1 MSPGLVAFVAALV
14 AAAAGACGL
23 ALVGG
28 IWRVVARTRADEAH
42 ETPRVTE
49 AGGG

>member
-1 MSPGLVAFVAALV
+1 MSPGLVAFVATLV
-14 AAAAGACGL
+14 AAAAGACCL

-28 IWRVVARTRADEAH
+28 IWHVVARIRADEAH